1 MAMARA
7 VARRRARVMRLRSE
21 RGITFPDVAASLVV
35 MSVLLA
41 SSTPILSEIL
51 AQYHLRG
58 ATQAFYAELQQA
70 RFAAVMENTTYRVYA
85 VDGTPVF
92 KIHDDKNHND
102 REDDG
107 EVTTLTLERETPGV
121 VLSSQDTV
129 TFLPNGTALTYG
141 AFTLTSSSGR
151 TKTVVVS
158 AGGRIRTD

>member
-1 MAMARA
+1 MTRA
-7 VARRRARVMRLRSE
+7 ISRRRTRRIGSIHE
-21 RGITFPDVAASLVV
+21 RGITFPEVAASLMV

-41 SSTPILSEIL
+41 ASAPILSEIL

-58 ATQAFYAELQQA
+58 ATQALYAELQQA

-92 KIHDDKNHND
+92 KIHDDRNHNN

-107 EVTTLTLERETPGV
+107 EVTILSLERETPGV
-121 VLSSQDTV
+121 IVEGQDTV

-141 AFTLTSSSGR
+141 TFTLMNGSGH
-151 TKTVVVS
+151 TKSIAVS
-158 AGGRIRTD
+158 GGGRIRTD

>member
-1 MAMARA
+1 MARA
-7 VARRRARVMRLRSE
+7 IAWRRVRSIAPAGE
-21 RGITFPDVAASLVV
+21 RGITFPEVAASLVV
-35 MSVLLA
+35 MSVLLGA
-41 SSTPILSEIL
+41 STPILSEIL
-51 AQYHLRG
+51 AQYHLHG

-70 RFAAVMENTTYRVYA
+70 RFAAVMENTTYRIYA

-121 VLSSQDTV
+121 ILSGQNTV

-141 AFTLTSSSGR
+141 TFTLMNGSGR
-151 TKTVVVS
+151 TKSVAVS

>member
-1 MAMARA
+1 MTRA
-7 VARRRARVMRLRSE
+7 ISRRRTRRIGSIHE
-21 RGITFPDVAASLVV
+21 RGITFPEVAASLMV

-41 SSTPILSEIL
+41 ASAPILSEIL
-51 AQYHLRG
+51 AQYHLHG
-58 ATQAFYAELQQA
+58 ATQALYAELQQA

-92 KIHDDKNHND
+92 KIHDDRNHNN

-107 EVTTLTLERETPGV
+107 EVTTLSLERETPGV
-121 VLSSQDTV
+121 IVESQDTV

-141 AFTLTSSSGR
+141 TFTLMNGSGH
-151 TKTVVVS
+151 TKSIAVS